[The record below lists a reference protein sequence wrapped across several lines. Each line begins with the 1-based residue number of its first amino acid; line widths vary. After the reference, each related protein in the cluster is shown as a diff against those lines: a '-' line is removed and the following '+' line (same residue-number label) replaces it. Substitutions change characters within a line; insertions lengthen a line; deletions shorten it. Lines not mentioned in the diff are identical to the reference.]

1 MVLKGCRLLDR
12 TDQQDRSNRKLLR
25 YRIRK
30 SPLDKT
36 ERMLSH
42 PARSSRLVMVNRF
55 LSLQLSVCRLDNS
68 SILICQAIGTCLSD
82 ISGKMA
88 SRTENSGRLDNHS
101 NLIRLF
107 QKASIFQLG
116 TRRISCCRLPHKCLP
131 DMICNLLSQHS
142 ARSPTDTVCRW
153 WN

>member
-1 MVLKGCRLLDR
+1 MVLKWSSLLDR

-25 YRIRK
+25 YQIRK

-42 PARSSRLVMVNRF
+42 PARSSRLVMANRP
-55 LSLQLSVCRLDNS
+55 LSLQRSVCQLDNS
-68 SILICQAIGTCLSD
+68 SILICRAIGTCLSD

-88 SRTENSGRLDNHS
+88 SRTKNNGLLGNHS
-101 NLIRLF
+101 NLMRLF

-142 ARSPTDTVCRW
+142 AHSPTDTVCRR